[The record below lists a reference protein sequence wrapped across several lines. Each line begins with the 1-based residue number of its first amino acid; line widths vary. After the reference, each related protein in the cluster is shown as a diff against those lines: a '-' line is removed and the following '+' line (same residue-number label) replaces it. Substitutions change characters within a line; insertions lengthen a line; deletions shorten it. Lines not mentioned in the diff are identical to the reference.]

1 MNIPDHLLP
10 MEWMVAADLLYGLIL
25 ASALWRAP
33 WKRLGEVSLLHVYL
47 GTTVAVLVLWQLQA
61 GVRPGLNFHILGT
74 ALLTLMFGWPLAL
87 VASGLVLFAVTVAGS
102 GNWQA
107 YPINTLLM
115 GVLPATVTWLVYRAV
130 YRWLPR
136 HLFIYIFV
144 CGFFGAALAM
154 AATGL
159 VSTMVFVLSGVYPL
173 DDLLQY
179 YLPYYL
185 LMVFPE
191 AILTGSFVALLVVY
205 RPEWIWTYDENAAL
219 RR

>member
-10 MEWMVAADLLYGLIL
+10 MEWMVVADLLYGLML
-25 ASALWRAP
+25 VSALWRAP
-33 WKRLGEVSLLHVYL
+33 WKRLGEAPLLHVYL
-47 GTTVAVLVLWQLQA
+47 GATVAVLVLWQLQA
-61 GVRPGLNFHILGT
+61 GVRPGLNFHILG
-74 ALLTLMFGWPLAL
+74 ASLLTLMFGWPLAL
-87 VASGLVLFAVTVAGS
+87 IASGLVLLAVTITGS

-107 YPINTLLM
+107 YSINALLM

-130 YRWLPR
+130 YCWLPR

-144 CGFFGAALAM
+144 CSFFGAALAM

-159 VSTMVFVLSGVYPL
+159 ASAMVFVLSGVYPL